1 MKDLLN
7 FFEFIFFNLKN
18 FSKTFH
24 EYIRME
30 NLGYKNEDVERK
42 YLRNMQNNQ
51 FLRVKNSL
59 LEVEK
64 RCYGLEG

>member
-1 MKDLLN
+1 
-7 FFEFIFFNLKN
+7 
-18 FSKTFH
+18 
-24 EYIRME
+24 ME
-30 NLGYKNEDVERK
+30 KLGYKNEHIEKK

-64 RCYGLEG
+64 RFYGLEG

>member
-1 MKDLLN
+1 M
-7 FFEFIFFNLKN
+7 
-18 FSKTFH
+18 FH

-51 FLRVKNSL
+51 FLRVK
-59 LEVEK
+59 K
-64 RCYGLEG
+64 

>member
-1 MKDLLN
+1 MKDQLN

-18 FSKTFH
+18 FSKKFH

-30 NLGYKNEDVERK
+30 KLGYKNEHIEKK

-64 RCYGLEG
+64 RFYGLEG

>member
-1 MKDLLN
+1 M
-7 FFEFIFFNLKN
+7 
-18 FSKTFH
+18 FH

-30 NLGYKNEDVERK
+30 NRGYKNEDVERK

-64 RCYGLEG
+64 RFYGLEG

>member
-7 FFEFIFFNLKN
+7 FFEFIFFDLKN
-18 FSKTFH
+18 FSKMFH
-24 EYIRME
+24 EYIMME

-64 RCYGLEG
+64 RFYGLEG